1 MHAPALRALLLRGSV
16 VAAANWPVVI
26 AQAIAESI
34 VKALAGI
41 PLAGAAVLLLVLSVP
56 NALPVAGQFR
66 DGAAAVLA
74 TLATVPAA
82 LAGVAVSALVAGL
95 GAIVFGAAI
104 KAGTVT
110 VIVAGEARAGPLTG
124 PLRVGDLA
132 AAHAWSRTRFMSG
145 CRRYGRRFVHLALA
159 LAVVDGAIALGYAAA
174 VVQAYR
180 GFVSVAASWWL
191 PPAVVGVSGIAL
203 AASIVAELVYRL
215 AQLVL
220 VIEDARAVDAVRG
233 ALGFVRRDALAVAR
247 LCVASVLLSALA
259 FVVTLIAAAA
269 FGLVSFVPVAGV
281 AVLPLQAAVWVVR
294 GLTLPFI
301 ELVALAAYAA
311 VYRRPASAGSASPA
325 AWPEASPMPG
335 PLSGPMPGPAP
346 TPFRGKASP
355 ASAPPIPAAATE
367 PPRRFPA

>member
-41 PLAGAAVLLLVLSVP
+41 PLAGAAVLLLLLSVP
-56 NALPVAGQFR
+56 NALPAAGQLR
-66 DGAAAVLA
+66 DGATAVLA

-110 VIVAGEARAGPLTG
+110 VIVAGEARAGPLAG
-124 PLRVGDLA
+124 PLRVADLA
-132 AAHAWSRTRFMSG
+132 AAHAWSRARFMSG
-145 CRRYGRRFVHLALA
+145 CRRYGPRFVHLALV
-159 LAVVDGAIALGYAAA
+159 LAVVEGAIALGYAAA

-180 GFVSVAASWWL
+180 GFVSVTASWWL
-191 PPAVVGVSGIAL
+191 PPVVVGVSGIAL
-203 AASIVAELVYRL
+203 AASIAAELVYRL

-220 VIEDARAVDAVRG
+220 VIEDAGAVDAGRG
-233 ALGFVRRDALAVAR
+233 ALAFIRRDALAVAR

-301 ELVALAAYAA
+301 ELAALAAYAA
-311 VYRRPASAGSASPA
+311 VYRRPAPATAGLASPA
-325 AWPEASPMPG
+325 AASRPGSKPG
-335 PLSGPMPGPAP
+335 PTPASKPEPAP
-346 TPFRGKASP
+346 TPCRGP
-355 ASAPPIPAAATE
+355 A
-367 PPRRFPA
+367 

>member
-1 MHAPALRALLLRGSV
+1 MDAPALRALLLRGSV

-41 PLAGAAVLLLVLSVP
+41 PLAGAAVLLLLLSVP
-56 NALPVAGQFR
+56 NALPGVGPAVGPAGGPVR

-74 TLATVPAA
+74 ALATVPAA
-82 LAGVAVSALVAGL
+82 LAGVAASAVVAAL

-110 VIVAGEARAGPLTG
+110 VIAAGEARAGPFTG
-124 PLRVGDLA
+124 PLRVADLA

-145 CRRYGRRFVHLALA
+145 CRRHGRRFVSLALVLA
-159 LAVVDGAIALGYAAA
+159 LVEGVIALGYAAA

-191 PPAVVGVSGIAL
+191 APAVVAVSAIAL
-203 AASIVAELVYRL
+203 AGSIVAELVYRL

-220 VIEDARAVDAVRG
+220 VIEDASAADAVRG
-233 ALGFVRRDALAVAR
+233 AIAFVRRDPLLVAR

-294 GLTLPFI
+294 GLMLPFI
-301 ELVALAAYAA
+301 ELAALAAYAA
-311 VYRRPASAGSASPA
+311 VYRRQAAPVALRAAAGS
-325 AWPEASPMPG
+325 
-335 PLSGPMPGPAP
+335 
-346 TPFRGKASP
+346 
-355 ASAPPIPAAATE
+355 
-367 PPRRFPA
+367 